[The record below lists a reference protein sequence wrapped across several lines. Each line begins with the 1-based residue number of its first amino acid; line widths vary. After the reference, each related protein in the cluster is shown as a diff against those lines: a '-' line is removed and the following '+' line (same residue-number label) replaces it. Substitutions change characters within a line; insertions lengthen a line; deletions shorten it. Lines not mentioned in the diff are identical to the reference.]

1 MPLKLELEETSVS
14 LIQFRLVRNCSYL
27 CYETPHT
34 ATATFYRDITP
45 IGSLC
50 AIECSEERFLLVKV
64 NWGAE
69 EDFERSRDG
78 EVELSWV
85 VKDGALTRLKKIC
98 NNAKNPNEIIQYL
111 HERFASFER
120 QAGDKLIEW
129 LEKKSIPYYYD
140 AHY

>member
-1 MPLKLELEETSVS
+1 M
-14 LIQFRLVRNCSYL
+14 
-27 CYETPHT
+27 
-34 ATATFYRDITP
+34 
-45 IGSLC
+45 
-50 AIECSEERFLLVKV
+50 KV

-85 VKDGALTRLKKIC
+85 VKGEALARLKKVC
-98 NNAKNPNEIIQYL
+98 NNAKTPNDVIQYL

-120 QAGDKLIEW
+120 QAGNKLIEW

-140 AHY
+140 VHY

>member
-1 MPLKLELEETSVS
+1 MKAPTSAS
-14 LIQFRLVRNCSYL
+14 KIF
-27 CYETPHT
+27 YEDTSS
-34 ATATFYRDITP
+34 

-85 VKDGALTRLKKIC
+85 VKDEALARLKKIC
-98 NNAKNPNEIIQYL
+98 NNAKTPEDVIQYL
-111 HERFASFER
+111 HERFAPFER

>member
-1 MPLKLELEETSVS
+1 M
-14 LIQFRLVRNCSYL
+14 Q
-27 CYETPHT
+27 TPT
-34 ATATFYRDITP
+34 IIATATFYEDTSQ

-50 AIECSEERFLLVKV
+50 VIECSEERFLLVKV

-85 VKDGALTRLKKIC
+85 VKGEALAQLKKIC
-98 NNAKNPNEIIQYL
+98 NNAKTSDELIQYL
-111 HERFASFER
+111 HERFAPFER

-129 LEKKSIPYYYD
+129 LEKKSVPHYYD
-140 AHY
+140 VHY

>member
-1 MPLKLELEETSVS
+1 MK
-14 LIQFRLVRNCSYL
+14 
-27 CYETPHT
+27 TPHT
-34 ATATFYRDITP
+34 ATATFYRNITP
-45 IGSLC
+45 IGSLY

-69 EDFERSRDG
+69 EDYERSRDG

-85 VKDGALTRLKKIC
+85 VKGEALAQLKKIC
-98 NNAKNPNEIIQYL
+98 NNAKTPNDVIQYL
-111 HERFASFER
+111 HERFASSER

-140 AHY
+140 VHY

>member
-1 MPLKLELEETSVS
+1 MQLP
-14 LIQFRLVRNCSYL
+14 IN
-27 CYETPHT
+27 
-34 ATATFYRDITP
+34 ATATFYEDTGK

-50 AIECSEERFLLVKV
+50 AIECSEESFILVKV

-69 EDFERSRDG
+69 EDYERSRDG

-85 VKDGALTRLKKIC
+85 VKGEALARLKKIC
-98 NNAKNPNEIIQYL
+98 NNAKTPNDIIQYL
-111 HERFASFER
+111 HERFASFGR
-120 QAGDKLIEW
+120 HACNQLIEW